1 MLQSCQAC
9 TKALD
14 DNNNTKYSIF
24 ATSGLTSYTQKFPVI
39 IAPSASGGTIPNAP
53 FRASIFETANW
64 AKEGLDRIT
73 LNIDEPYDV
82 IFTDMQMEM
91 MYETEA
97 GEWLIQRVKELSK
110 YYACKI
116 VIISGMYNIQTIA
129 DKYNV
134 DCISK
139 NILIHNKLLLKFLFE
154 KLMPFLTKI

>member
-1 MLQSCQAC
+1 MKNRILIV
-9 TKALD
+9 D
-14 DNNNTKYSIF
+14 DSESWLMFHKTLIEELYGDLFELTLARLAEEAYNIVRQNINNPFN
-24 ATSGLTSYTQKFPVI
+24 LI
-39 IAPSASGGTIPNAP
+39 I
-53 FRASIFETANW
+53 
-64 AKEGLDRIT
+64 
-73 LNIDEPYDV
+73 
-82 IFTDMQMEM
+82 TDMQMEM
-91 MYETEA
+91 MYEVEA

-116 VIISGMYNIQTIA
+116 VIISGMYNIQAIA

>member
-1 MLQSCQAC
+1 MKNRILIV
-9 TKALD
+9 D
-14 DNNNTKYSIF
+14 DSESWLMFHKTLIEELYGDLFELTLARSAEEAYNIVRQNINNPFN
-24 ATSGLTSYTQKFPVI
+24 LI
-39 IAPSASGGTIPNAP
+39 I
-53 FRASIFETANW
+53 
-64 AKEGLDRIT
+64 
-73 LNIDEPYDV
+73 
-82 IFTDMQMEM
+82 TDMQMEM

-116 VIISGMYNIQTIA
+116 VIISGMYNIQAIA